1 MVQLLLRHHASS
13 LLFLTS
19 HAALAAA
26 SISRVV
32 SSNAGLRLA
41 AQPAV
46 QWTPTAKCPHTTA
59 LHVEHRR
66 AYQTIGGFGASMTE
80 SSAINVNSLPPAKQ
94 TILLEALFGP
104 TGARFSAMKATM
116 LSNDF
121 ATATGRWATYDD
133 NAGVPD
139 PALTHFSIERDLR
152 QNGTLTFIKRA
163 IAMGFEGTIQAYM
176 DFPPDWMLSG
186 TGPPTNRT
194 IDPQYYDTLAMY
206 FAKYVQ
212 AYAAHGVHIDFLE
225 AFNEPV
231 DSYVNIS
238 TKGLATFLGKHLG
251 PLFDK
256 LGLRQNG
263 TKLSYG
269 GQCARA
275 TAHAFVEAVMKDPD
289 ARAYMD
295 VIVYHGY
302 DCQLAVA
309 DNPASECDDATQ
321 NYELIAKLKEK
332 YGKERDLWMSEI
344 CYAYYP
350 LGGDDACLR
359 NETLHECAEY
369 PRNHSLAPPLPRRDF
384 ADGATWGH
392 RIVREMQ
399 AGASGWIYWNLALD
413 SSGGPS
419 LISPEHGDPREN
431 KQHPVVIVDGS
442 NSYHLTGLYFFL
454 AHFSKFVRPGA
465 VRIGVDE
472 SDALPSSVVAV
483 AFADAPDED
492 AGVTLQLVNSAKD
505 KAHTVAVCAEING
518 SAWTANLMLP
528 ALSITTA
535 RWGESSAHEPY

>member
-1 MVQLLLRHHASS
+1 MHLLILLASY
-13 LLFLTS
+13 
-19 HAALAAA
+19 AALGAASA

-41 AQPAV
+41 SQPAV
-46 QWTPTAKCPHTTA
+46 RWIQTEQCPHTA
-59 LHVEHRR
+59 LRLHLDQK
-66 AYQTIGGFGASMTE
+66 YQTIGGFGASMTE
-80 SSAINVNSLPPAKQ
+80 SSAINVNSLAAAKQ
-94 TILLEALFGP
+94 TELLEALFGP

-121 ATATGRWATYDD
+121 ATATGVWATYDD
-133 NAGVPD
+133 NGGLPD
-139 PALTHFSIERDLR
+139 TALSHFSIERDLKG
-152 QNGTLTFIKRA
+152 NGTLAFIKRA
-163 IAMGFEGTIQAYM
+163 IAAGFEGTVQSYM
-176 DFPPDWMLSG
+176 DFPPDWMLRGVGSQ
-186 TGPPTNRT
+186 TNRS
-194 IDPQYYDTLAMY
+194 IDPQYYSTLAMY
-206 FAKYVQ
+206 FAKYVE
-212 AYAAHGVHIDFLE
+212 AYAEHGVHIDFVE

-238 TKGLATFLGKHLG
+238 AKGLATFLGKHLG

-256 LGLRQNG
+256 RGLRPR

-275 TAHAFVEAVMKDPD
+275 TALKFVEAVMKDPD

-302 DCQLAVA
+302 DCQLAIA
-309 DNPASECDDATQ
+309 DNPASECGDAAQ
-321 NYELIAKLKEK
+321 NYNLVAEMKEK
-332 YGKERDLWMSEI
+332 FGKERDLWMSEI
-344 CYAYYP
+344 CYAYFP

-359 NETLHECAEY
+359 NETLRDCAEY

-413 SSGGPS
+413 KDGGPS
-419 LISPEHGDPREN
+419 LISPGHGDPREN
-431 KQHPVVIVDGS
+431 KQHPVVIVDLD
-442 NSYHLTGLYFFL
+442 SYHLTGLYFFL

-465 VRIGVDE
+465 VRVGLDE
-472 SDALPSSVVAV
+472 SDALPPSVVAV
-483 AFADAPDED
+483 AFLDAPEEED
-492 AGVTLQLVNSAKD
+492 AGVTLQLVNIAKGA
-505 KAHTVAVCAEING
+505 AHTVAVCAEVNG
-518 SAWTANLMLP
+518 STWIANVTLP

-535 RWGESSAHEPY
+535 RWAEQRS

>member
-1 MVQLLLRHHASS
+1 MPHLCLRITAGLLLLA
-13 LLFLTS
+13 S
-19 HAALAAA
+19 HAALVVSSAPVTPPS
-26 SISRVV
+26 SISCVV

-41 AQPAV
+41 PQPAV
-46 QWTPTAKCPHTTA
+46 RWIPTEKCPHTAA
-59 LHVEHRR
+59 LHVDRDR
-66 AYQTIGGFGASMTE
+66 TYQTIGGFGASMTE
-80 SSAINVNSLPPAKQ
+80 SSAINVNSLSPTKQ
-94 TILLEALFGP
+94 TELLEALFGP

-133 NAGVPD
+133 NDGLPD
-139 PALTHFSIERDLR
+139 PTLAHFSIERDLR

-163 IAMGFEGTIQAYM
+163 IAKGFEGTIQSYM

-186 TGPPTNRT
+186 SGPPTNRT
-194 IDPQYYDTLAMY
+194 LDPQYYDTLALY

-225 AFNEPV
+225 AFNEPF

-256 LGLRQNG
+256 LGLRPR

-275 TAHAFVEAVMKDPD
+275 TAHEFVEAVMKDPD

-309 DNPASECDDATQ
+309 DNPASECDDSSQ
-321 NYELIAKLKEK
+321 NYDLIAELKEK
-332 YGKERDLWMSEI
+332 YGKARDLWMSEI

-359 NETLHECAEY
+359 NETLRDCAEY
-369 PRNHSLAPPLPRRDF
+369 PR
-384 ADGATWGH
+384 
-392 RIVREMQ
+392 
-399 AGASGWIYWNLALD
+399 
-413 SSGGPS
+413 
-419 LISPEHGDPREN
+419 
-431 KQHPVVIVDGS
+431 
-442 NSYHLTGLYFFL
+442 
-454 AHFSKFVRPGA
+454 
-465 VRIGVDE
+465 
-472 SDALPSSVVAV
+472 
-483 AFADAPDED
+483 
-492 AGVTLQLVNSAKD
+492 
-505 KAHTVAVCAEING
+505 
-518 SAWTANLMLP
+518 
-528 ALSITTA
+528 
-535 RWGESSAHEPY
+535 